1 MERQLSILFLS
12 SEAIPFAKTGG
23 LADVA
28 GSLPDALRRLGA
40 DVRLVIPFYR
50 VIKEGNFDVR
60 PLFNNLTVR
69 VGNEKLTA
77 NVFESKTK
85 LGVPIYLIECD
96 ELYDRPNLY
105 GNSAGDYSDNLER
118 FTFFSHAAL
127 LLTKLLNRRFDVI
140 HCHDWQTGL
149 VPALLKGPY
158 NDQANLSGSASVFTI
173 HNIGYQGIFSEDK
186 FWITGLPRSEFFHL
200 EGLEYWGKICLLKA
214 GIVYSDA
221 ITTVSPNYARELQ
234 TSEYGRGME
243 GILQKRRSWLHGI
256 LNGVDYSYWNPAH
269 DTCIA
274 SNYSP
279 ENMEGKRH
287 CKKALIREMNLDIT
301 LETRPLLGIISR
313 LEAQKGLD
321 LLVQILDDILSLDVG
336 LVVLGSGNGPVQ
348 AAIEE
353 ACRRHP
359 GRVGIYIGFNEI
371 LAHRILAGADMFLV
385 PSRYEPCGLT
395 QMYALKYG
403 AVPVARATGG
413 LEDTVAQ
420 FVPETNQ
427 GTGFKFGPYDPAAFL
442 AAIKHAIEFYT
453 VPDAW
458 KQVMMNGMVADFS
471 WNYSARRYRD
481 LYQSLIHY

>member
-1 MERQLSILFLS
+1 MMEKQLTVLFLS
-12 SEAIPFAKTGG
+12 PEAIPFAKTGG

-28 GSLPDALRRLGA
+28 GSLSDALSRLGA
-40 DVRLVIPFYR
+40 DVRLALPFYR
-50 VIKEGNFDVR
+50 MIRGGNFDVR
-60 PLFNNLTVR
+60 PLLNDLTVR

-85 LGVPIYLIECD
+85 VGVPVYLIECD
-96 ELYDRPNLY
+96 DLYDRPNLY
-105 GNSAGDYSDNLER
+105 GNSTGDYYDNLER

-127 LLTKLLNRRFDVI
+127 ILTELLNCRFDVI

-149 VPALLKGPY
+149 VPALLKGAY
-158 NDQANLSGSASVFTI
+158 KDQANLSGTASVFTI
-173 HNIGYQGIFSEDK
+173 HNIGYQGIFSEDR
-186 FWITGLPRSEFFHL
+186 FWITGLPRSEFFHS
-200 EGLEYWGKICLLKA
+200 EGLEYWGKICLLKS

-256 LNGVDYSYWNPAH
+256 LNGVNYSLWNPAH

-279 ENMEGKRH
+279 ENMGGKSR

-301 LETRPLLGIISR
+301 LESRPLLGIISR

-321 LLVQILDDILSLDVG
+321 LLVEILDDILSLDVG
-336 LVVLGSGNGPVQ
+336 LVVLGSGNGPIQ
-348 AAIEE
+348 TAIKE
-353 ACRRHP
+353 AYGRHP
-359 GRVGIYIGFNEI
+359 GRVGIYIGFNES

-403 AVPVARATGG
+403 TVPVARATGG

-420 FVPETNQ
+420 FAPETNQ
-427 GTGFKFGPYDPAAFL
+427 GTGFKFGSYDPAAFL
-442 AAIKHAIEFYT
+442 AAIKQAVAFYT
-453 VPDAW
+453 VPDVW
-458 KQVMMNGMVADFS
+458 NQLIMNGMASDFS
-471 WNYSARRYRD
+471 WNYSAKRYMD
-481 LYQSLIHY
+481 LYQSLL